1 MADKLI
7 LSRLNFALGWAS
19 LMRTRMR
26 GVPAVMRCWI
36 DTRSMPVCVCC
47 RRGTDPKACLL
58 SMGGPTAFDFAVTA
72 PQRRDVL
79 LDAGRGGGSAAAA
92 YADVKCR
99 HLDTAAVCEQHGV
112 AFVPF
117 PVLVPSTKFLHCSYP
132 FMLRADIWS
141 ACTG

>member
-7 LSRLNFALGWAS
+7 LSCLNFALGWAS

-26 GVPAVMRCWI
+26 GVPA
-36 DTRSMPVCVCC
+36 
-47 RRGTDPKACLL
+47 
-58 SMGGPTAFDFAVTA
+58 
-72 PQRRDVL
+72 
-79 LDAGRGGGSAAAA
+79 A
-92 YADVKCR
+92 YADVKRR

-117 PVLVPSTKFLHCSYP
+117 PVLVPSTEFLHCSYP

-141 ACTG
+141 ACTGYASVVFLLALPVAVLGVCRASLAFVHPSLTFDLQLILSVHHES

>member
-1 MADKLI
+1 
-7 LSRLNFALGWAS
+7 
-19 LMRTRMR
+19 
-26 GVPAVMRCWI
+26 
-36 DTRSMPVCVCC
+36 
-47 RRGTDPKACLL
+47 
-58 SMGGPTAFDFAVTA
+58 MGGPTAFDFAVTA

-92 YADVKCR
+92 YADVKRR

-141 ACTG
+141 ACTGYASVVFLLALPVAVLGVCRASLAFVHPSLTFDLQLILSVHHES